1 MKQIKDFFT
10 KTRKNFDIAKKF
22 GGTFTPGSRILPSQ
36 TNKNDADYQLRLDA
50 GELIDNQY
58 LNIVLQVNSQAKNT
72 GLREWLKK
80 QPRGTHAKLASARF
94 DKLAEDQDA
103 EAERVMN
110 ELQEAARKNL

>member
-22 GGTFTPGSRILPSQ
+22 SGTFTPGSRILPSQ

-50 GELIDNQY
+50 
-58 LNIVLQVNSQAKNT
+58 VNSQAKNT

-80 QPRGTHAKLASARF
+80 QARGTHAKLATARF

-110 ELQEAARKNL
+110 ELQETARKNL